1 MRSSDPHP
9 TDGMARSVA
18 GRSGRKKT
26 VIVIP
31 AFLLS
36 TVFMF
41 AVTPTAIAQP
51 AIVDH
56 GIVAYWEPDSCRG
69 NQPGVCPYGYPVS
82 QFDSQKTQ
90 LDKQNTTTPNRHV
103 TSQQSPSP

>member
-9 TDGMARSVA
+9 TDGVARSVA

-26 VIVIP
+26 VIAIP

-36 TVFMF
+36 TVIMF
-41 AVTPTAIAQP
+41 AVAPTAIAEP
-51 AIVDH
+51 TIVDD
-56 GIVAYWEPDSCRG
+56 GIVTYWEPDSCRG

-82 QFDSQKTQ
+82 QFDT
-90 LDKQNTTTPNRHV
+90 QNTTAPNRHV
-103 TSQQSPSP
+103 TSHQSPSP